1 MPILPTSYFGS
12 IAYFKELAQ
21 HPLVQIEAHEHFPKQ
36 TYRNRCDILGGDGI
50 LSLSIPT
57 KKPNGSKTAT
67 KDIILPDE
75 ENWRIRHWR
84 AITSAYQSS
93 AFFDYYSMEVEEL
106 LFDETNNLL
115 KFNTAITRRIIDW
128 LYLDTKIEL
137 TAEFHP
143 MLGND
148 LRLSLAQKDK
158 FQEKMKV
165 PYIQV
170 FPGDN
175 NYQESLSIL
184 DTIFCEGPMARKLI
198 LPATK
203 L

>member
-67 KDIILPDE
+67 EDIILPNE

-93 AFFDYYSMEVEEL
+93 AYFDYYSMEVEEL
-106 LFDETNNLL
+106 LFSETDNLL
-115 KFNTAITRRIIDW
+115 KFNTAITQRIIDW
-128 LYLDTKIEL
+128 LYIDTKIEM
-137 TAEFHP
+137 TTEFHP
-143 MLGND
+143 IEQND
-148 LRLSLAQKDK
+148 MRVSLLHKDE
-158 FQEKMKV
+158 FQNKLKA

-170 FPGDN
+170 FPGDE

-184 DTIFCEGPMARKLI
+184 DAIFCEGPMARNLI
-198 LPATK
+198 LPTPK
-203 L
+203 

>member
-21 HPLVQIEAHEHFPKQ
+21 HPLIRIEAHEHFPKQ

-50 LSLSIPT
+50 LSLSIPI

-67 KDIILPDE
+67 EDIILSDE

-93 AFFDYYSMEVEEL
+93 AYFDYYSVEVKEL
-106 LFDETNNLL
+106 LFNETHNLL
-115 KFNTAITRRIIDW
+115 KFNTAITQRIIDW

-137 TAEFHP
+137 TTEFHP
-143 MLGND
+143 ILEND
-148 LRLSLAQKDK
+148 FRLTLIQKDE
-158 FQEKMKV
+158 FQEKIKA

-170 FPGDN
+170 FPGDE

-184 DTIFCEGPMARKLI
+184 DAVFCEGPMARNLI
-198 LPATK
+198 LPTK
-203 L
+203 N

>member
-57 KKPNGSKTAT
+57 KKPNGSKTPT
-67 KDIILPDE
+67 ENVLLPDE

-84 AITSAYQSS
+84 AMTSAYQSS
-93 AFFDYYSMEVEEL
+93 AYFDYYSIEVEEL
-106 LFDETNNLL
+106 LFNATDNLL
-115 KFNTAITRRIIDW
+115 KFNTAITQRIIDW
-128 LYLDTKIEL
+128 LYIDTKLVMTQEFQPIEQ
-137 TAEFHP
+137 
-143 MLGND
+143 ND
-148 LRLSLAQKDK
+148 LRSTLVHKDE
-158 FQEKMKV
+158 FQHKIKS

-170 FPGDN
+170 FPGEYN
-175 NYQESLSIL
+175 FQESLSIL
-184 DTIFCEGPMARKLI
+184 DAVFCEGPMARNLI
-198 LPATK
+198 LPTTK
-203 L
+203 

>member
-12 IAYFKELAQ
+12 IAYFKELAKYS
-21 HPLVQIEAHEHFPKQ
+21 LIQIEAHEHFPKQ

-67 KDIILPDE
+67 ESIILPDE

-93 AFFDYYSMEVEEL
+93 AYFDYYSMEVKEL
-106 LFDETNNLL
+106 LFNETDNLL
-115 KFNTAITRRIIDW
+115 IFNTAITQRIIDW
-128 LYLDTKIEL
+128 LYIDTKIEL
-137 TAEFHP
+137 TTEFEP
-143 MLGND
+143 MEPTD
-148 LRLSLAQKDK
+148 LRLSLVHKDQ
-158 FQEKMKV
+158 FQEKTKA

-170 FPGDN
+170 FPGSSN
-175 NYQESLSIL
+175 FQESISIL
-184 DTIFCEGPMARKLI
+184 DAIFCEGPMARNLI
-198 LPATK
+198 IPKTN
-203 L
+203 